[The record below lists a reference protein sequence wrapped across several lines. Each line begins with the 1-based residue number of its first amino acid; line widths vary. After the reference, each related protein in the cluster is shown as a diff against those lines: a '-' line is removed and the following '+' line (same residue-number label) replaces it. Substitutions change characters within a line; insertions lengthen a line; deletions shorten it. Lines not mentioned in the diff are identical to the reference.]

1 MKIVFVSYLRVLHSV
16 FPTGEKNHCHICKWK
31 AHIVSLS
38 LTHTHTLKYW
48 IWFILAKCEICNMPH
63 LRPSP
68 AEPGWGDC
76 PWGNISFSLTQSSIA
91 LWFLLTNSF
100 LPFGAVHPFKEREV
114 WGLLG
119 SVTTSIC
126 LKMGRHH
133 LDSGKKKRELQILS
147 LQGSTVIQTHT
158 FHPRTSLA
166 APVLQVRFRSKA
178 SHLGTLMLDLKDPWE
193 GTSEWKQ
200 RGGSMERWRWGPE
213 AELRCA

>member
-63 LRPSP
+63 LRASP

-133 LDSGKKKRELQILS
+133 LDSGKKKKESYKFCRSRVVQSSKPTHSIQELPWQRQFSKSDSGAKPL
-147 LQGSTVIQTHT
+147 TW
-158 FHPRTSLA
+158 
-166 APVLQVRFRSKA
+166 APWCLI
-178 SHLGTLMLDLKDPWE
+178 
-193 GTSEWKQ
+193 
-200 RGGSMERWRWGPE
+200 
-213 AELRCA
+213 